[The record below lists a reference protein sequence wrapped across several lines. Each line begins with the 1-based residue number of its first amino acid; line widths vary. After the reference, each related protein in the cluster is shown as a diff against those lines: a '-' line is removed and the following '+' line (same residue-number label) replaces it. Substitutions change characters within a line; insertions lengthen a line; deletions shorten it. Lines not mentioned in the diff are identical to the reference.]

1 MSNGNR
7 NWIASISLLPSLQWL
22 PIPLKTQ
29 LPTKKKEK
37 NPTKSLPVLVS
48 FLIHTTFCLLNAT
61 TVTCSSCYFSNIQS
75 FFFST
80 SGYSYLLILLSEKLS
95 SRSLHSL
102 LPDCIQV
109 SAHLSPPQ
117 RKLSDAPP
125 LTFCPLTLFN
135 FSSHY
140 LSFVLYVHIV
150 YIYVHLLIT
159 HIWL

>member
-7 NWIASISLLPSLQWL
+7 NWIASISLLPSPQWL

-75 FFFST
+75 VFFPPQGIRICWSFCLESFPPDLCIVC
-80 SGYSYLLILLSEKLS
+80 SLIAFRSLLTCHLLRGSFLMLLLLLSVPLPCLIF
-95 SRSLHSL
+95 LHTTY
-102 LPDCIQV
+102 
-109 SAHLSPPQ
+109 HLYYM
-117 RKLSDAPP
+117 
-125 LTFCPLTLFN
+125 F
-135 FSSHY
+135 
-140 LSFVLYVHIV
+140 I
-150 YIYVHLLIT
+150 
-159 HIWL
+159 